1 MGCFFV
7 LQWEYSFYFRCCRFV
22 GGRCFLKGVTYFIR
36 VNVAIRMTSSHRIFK
51 RLGVFAI
58 LFFTTTSFLSGWYFL
73 VRPVATCFDG
83 LQNQDERGVDCGGTC
98 GTVCVAEYHP
108 EALVAQELAFVPGGD
123 RSVYDVIAK
132 VHNPNDVLGASTFRY
147 VIILKGAAGDVVAT
161 KSGSGFIL
169 PQETKDF
176 LVVNLFTSADPVTA
190 EIEFSDMT
198 WEEFSG
204 YQEKPKLSVLNKT
217 YAELT
222 SGAFFSEV
230 VGNVFN
236 DSPFDFRSLT
246 VKIILRDIDGK
257 PLAINQTEI
266 NTVLSKELR
275 EFRLK
280 WPKAFPGEVRTIEV
294 EAEADVYHSDNF
306 IQRYLPGGKFQEM
319 QGVSR

>member
-1 MGCFFV
+1 
-7 LQWEYSFYFRCCRFV
+7 
-22 GGRCFLKGVTYFIR
+22 
-36 VNVAIRMTSSHRIFK
+36 MTSSHRIFK
-51 RLGVFAI
+51 RIGIFVALSS
-58 LFFTTTSFLSGWYFL
+58 LLSSFIAGWYFL
-73 VRPVATCFDG
+73 ARPVATCLDG
-83 LQNQDERGVDCGGTC
+83 LQNQGERGIDCGGPC
-98 GTVCVAEYHP
+98 DVACAAEYHP
-108 EALVAQELAFVPGGD
+108 EMLVAQELAFVPGGE
-123 RSVYDVIAK
+123 RSVYDVIAR

-147 VIILKGAAGDVVAT
+147 AVTLKGAAGDVVAT

-217 YAELT
+217 YTELT

-246 VKIILRDIDGK
+246 VKIILRDIDRK
-257 PLAINQTEI
+257 PLAINQTEV
-266 NTVLSKELR
+266 NSVFSKELR

-280 WPKAFPGEVRTIEV
+280 WPKAFPGEVKIIDVEV
-294 EAEADVYHSDNF
+294 EADVYHSDNF
-306 IQRYLPGGKFQEM
+306 IQRYFPGGRFQEM
-319 QGVSR
+319 QSVSK